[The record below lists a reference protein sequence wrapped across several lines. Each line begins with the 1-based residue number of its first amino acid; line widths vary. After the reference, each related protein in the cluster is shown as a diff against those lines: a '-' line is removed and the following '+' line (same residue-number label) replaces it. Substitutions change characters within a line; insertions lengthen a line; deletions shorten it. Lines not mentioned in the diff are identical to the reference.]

1 MAKYLRFETSNEV
14 SDVLF
19 AIINCNTNVKSVMK
33 ALKQPQSTVSS
44 KLQFLRD
51 NDVIIKDKWKFEPN
65 WKTIIRIFQGEVKK
79 YFENLLE
86 FLKDVSKFNKKEI
99 ATIKDVI
106 KRIPEIFDEKR
117 VVNIY
122 EMYADYFIDGCVKR
136 ISTSELAEL
145 YLDMLKRIDTIRFK
159 GFDEDIVSIKK
170 LFNKLNIRDMEE
182 DFFIQAERNI
192 NSNL

>member
-19 AIINCNTNVKSVMK
+19 AIINGNINVKSIMK

-51 NDVIIKDKWKFEPN
+51 NDIIIKYKWKFEPN
-65 WKTIIRIFQGEVKK
+65 WKTIINVFQGEVKK
-79 YFENLLE
+79 YFEDLLD
-86 FLKDVSKFNKKEI
+86 FLKDTSKLKKKEI
-99 ATIKDVI
+99 ATIKNI
-106 KRIPEIFDEKR
+106 IERIPEIFDEKR
-117 VVNIY
+117 VVSIY
-122 EMYADYFIDGCVKR
+122 GMYADYFIDGCVKR

-145 YLDMLKRIDTIRFK
+145 YFGMLKKTDTIRFK

-170 LFNKLNIRDMEE
+170 LFNKLNISDMEE
-182 DFFIQAERNI
+182 DFFIQVERNMKVK
-192 NSNL
+192 

>member
-1 MAKYLRFETSNEV
+1 MAKYLRFETSSEV

-19 AIINCNTNVKSVMK
+19 TIINGNTNVKSIMK
-33 ALKQPQSTVSS
+33 VLKQPQSTVSS

-65 WKTIIRIFQGEVKK
+65 WKTIIKVFQGEVKK
-79 YFENLLE
+79 YFENLLD
-86 FLKDVSKFNKKEI
+86 FLKDVSKFNRKEI
-99 ATIKDVI
+99 VTIKDI
-106 KRIPEIFDEKR
+106 IERIPEIFDEKR

-122 EMYADYFIDGCVKR
+122 EVYSDYFIDGCVKR

-145 YLDMLKRIDTIRFK
+145 YLDTLKRTDTIRFK
-159 GFDEDIVSIKK
+159 GFDKDIVLIKK

-182 DFFIQAERNI
+182 DFFIQTEKNMKGEV
-192 NSNL
+192 